1 MSSMQSDEGQL
12 TQRWEVVARQ
22 LYTSGSSLYFP
33 FFPCWITL
41 SLTSPQNKSSFML
54 VHSPRVAYCQ

>member
-1 MSSMQSDEGQL
+1 MSWLQSDEGQL

-33 FFPCWITL
+33 FFPLLDHTDFDIT
-41 SLTSPQNKSSFML
+41 TK
-54 VHSPRVAYCQ
+54 